1 MIEDAFAS
9 LSFIAGPA
17 ILANASAI
25 LQNGATTRYNL
36 AITHWRETRTALEAD
51 RGSLSVRYVKPMQA
65 LHLVRRRV
73 WLLLTC
79 LGLLNAAVALF
90 AATAVFGLAAAL
102 TARLLQTPPD
112 LLMTGM
118 FGAAALGFVA
128 LLAATL
134 ALFVENACSSA
145 LLRLD
150 REHGEVALRDAR
162 LG

>member
-1 MIEDAFAS
+1 MLEDPSAS

-17 ILANASAI
+17 ILTNASAI

-36 AITHWRETRTALEAD
+36 AISHWRETRAGLEMD
-51 RGSLSVRYVKPMQA
+51 RQSLAVRYVKPAEA
-65 LHLVRRRV
+65 LHLIRRRV
-73 WLLLTC
+73 WLQLNC

-90 AATAVFGLAAAL
+90 AGTTVLGLAAAL
-102 TARLLQTPPD
+102 LARLPNVPAD

-118 FGAAALGFVA
+118 SVAAGIGLAT
-128 LLAATL
+128 LLAATF
-134 ALFVENACSSA
+134 ALFIESACSAA

-150 REHGEVALRDAR
+150 REHGEVALRNTR